1 MGMKCHD
8 FYAIHEDVEMVKSL
22 GSAAQWKS
30 VKLTVRAKVDQS
42 GYSQSDFEGP
52 QIRYSLVRCTE
63 HVSSHEIVEANKCLL
78 NRLQEYK
85 NMPNTLL

>member
-8 FYAIHEDVEMVKSL
+8 FYAIHDDAEMVKSL

-30 VKLTVRAKVDQS
+30 FRLTVRAKVDQS

-52 QIRYSLVRCTE
+52 QIRYSLTRAAE
-63 HVSSHEIVEANKCLL
+63 
-78 NRLQEYK
+78 
-85 NMPNTLL
+85 